1 MSKTG
6 QRKEVENLI
15 PDGTTKGELMEL
27 VYSEKELSSIDA
39 SLPSTLYETKINN
52 NFWLVMNYND
62 NVLGEIQDMRDVL
75 IQNKMLRSEY
85 QDQIS
90 EEVKKINGNFI

>member
-1 MSKTG
+1 MNKAE
-6 QRKEVENLI
+6 QYKEVENQI

-39 SLPSTLYETKINN
+39 NLPWSYRMLKDRFYM
-52 NFWLVMNYND
+52 VMNYND
-62 NVLGEIQDMRDVL
+62 NVFGELQDMRDVL